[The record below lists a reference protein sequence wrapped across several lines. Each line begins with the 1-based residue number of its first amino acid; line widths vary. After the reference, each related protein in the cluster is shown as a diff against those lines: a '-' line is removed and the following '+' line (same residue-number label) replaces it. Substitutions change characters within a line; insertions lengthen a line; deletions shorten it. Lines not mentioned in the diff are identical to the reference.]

1 VLAYASERDVTLE
14 AEATIA
20 EHKYRQAL
28 ISARNYRL
36 DMVGAQARH
45 VKIKDDIQRF
55 HGFVQNRIP
64 VINTGSKGNH
74 DLGLNCHS
82 GITVL
87 LEPYWMLSFANV
99 DYCKNASPR
108 T

>member
-14 AEATIA
+14 AKATIA
-20 EHKYRQAL
+20 EHKYWQAL
-28 ISARNYRL
+28 ISERNYRL
-36 DMVGAQARH
+36 NMVGAQARH
-45 VKIKDDIQRF
+45 MKIKDDIQRF
-55 HGFVQNRIP
+55 CGFVQNRIP
-64 VINTGSKGNH
+64 IINTGSKGNR

-87 LEPYWMLSFANV
+87 LESYWMLSFANV
-99 DYCKNASPR
+99 DYCKNASLC